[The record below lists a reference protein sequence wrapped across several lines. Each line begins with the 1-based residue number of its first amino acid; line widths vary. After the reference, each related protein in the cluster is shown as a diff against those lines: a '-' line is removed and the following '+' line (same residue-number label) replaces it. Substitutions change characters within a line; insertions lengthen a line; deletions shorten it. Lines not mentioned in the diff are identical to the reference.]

1 MEKKTVQLQDKKQL
15 SRYTKI
21 KKNQKTKNKN
31 K

>member
-15 SRYTKI
+15 SRNTKI